1 MTKKQID
8 IVNLQMYDIKVS
20 LITIGDTDEQEYAHQ
35 LLYVSV

>member
-20 LITIGDTDEQEYAHQ
+20 LITLGDTDEQEDAHQ